1 MPSTAAPWLA
11 AIAML
16 ALALFSPGLLSDG
29 DTFWHL
35 ATGEWIIGHGAV
47 PHSDPFSLTHAG
59 ADWTAHEWLAEV
71 AMAAAMRAGGWGGL
85 LVLTAGAAAVAFFQ
99 LARHLGRWLPAGAV
113 LLLALLAAACV
124 SPVLLARPHI
134 LALPFLEA
142 WVAGL
147 FIARSAGRAPSWSLL
162 PVMCVWANM
171 HGGFIIGLLLVVP
184 LALEAALATPEAW
197 RDVLVRWGG
206 FLLAA
211 VAAGLVTPHGWAGLL
226 FPFQLAGVL
235 DLSMIQEWQP
245 LNFGTLQPLELV
257 LMAGLYFAL
266 TRGARLPPVRL
277 LILLGL
283 LHMALGHARHQ
294 LLVGMIVPLLLA
306 EPLGAA
312 LSTARAGGWP
322 RWTGRRTLVGGFG
335 LAGGL
340 VALRLVL
347 PSAPGDG
354 DPFPAAALAHVPAAL
369 AAQPVFNGYSFG
381 GYLIYAHVRPLID
394 GRADMYGSPFLHEYM
409 AMAASTAALE
419 KAFQTYR
426 IRWTLLSPA
435 SPAVALLDS
444 MPGWCRLYADK
455 VAVVHAASCEGQR
468 SAAAE
473 GQAAEPAAQTRA
485 LR

>member
-1 MPSTAAPWLA
+1 MPATAAPWLA

-16 ALALFSPGLLSDG
+16 ALALFSPGMLGDG

-71 AMAAAMRAGGWGGL
+71 AMAAALRAGGWGGL

-113 LLLALLAAACV
+113 LLLTLLAAACV

-147 FIARSAGRAPSWSLL
+147 FIARSAGRAPSWGLL

-171 HGGFIIGLLLVVP
+171 HGGFIIGLLLVAP
-184 LALEAALATPEAW
+184 LALEAALARPEAW
-197 RDVLVRWGG
+197 RDVLARWGG

-211 VAAGLVTPHGWAGLL
+211 TAAALVTPHGWAGLL
-226 FPFQLAGVL
+226 FPFQVVGAS
-235 DLSMIQEWQP
+235 DWSMIQEWQP
-245 LNFGTLQPLELV
+245 PNFGTLQPLELV

-283 LHMALGHARHQ
+283 LHMTLGHARYQ
-294 LLVGMIVPLLLA
+294 LLVGMVVPLLLA

-312 LSTARAGGWP
+312 LSATRGDGLR
-322 RWTGRRTLVGGFG
+322 RWTGPRMLLGSLGV
-335 LAGGL
+335 AGGL
-340 VALRLVL
+340 VALRMVL
-347 PSAPGDG
+347 PSAPDDG
-354 DPFPAAALAHVPAAL
+354 HVFPAAALAHVPAAL
-369 AAQPVFNGYSFG
+369 AAQPVFNDYSFG

-394 GRADMYGSPFLHEYM
+394 GRADMYGSPFVREYM
-409 AMAASTAALE
+409 AMTASTASLE
-419 KAFQTYR
+419 KAFHTYG
-426 IRWTLLSPA
+426 IRWTLLPPG
-435 SPAVALLDS
+435 SPAVSLLDA

-455 VAVVHAASCEGQR
+455 VAVVHATSC
-468 SAAAE
+468 
-473 GQAAEPAAQTRA
+473 PAPHVS
-485 LR
+485 

>member
-1 MPSTAAPWLA
+1 MPSTAVPWVA
-11 AIAML
+11 ALAML
-16 ALALFSPGLLSDG
+16 ALALFSPGVLGDG

-47 PHSDPFSLTHAG
+47 PHADPFSLTHAG

-71 AMAAAMRAGGWGGL
+71 ALAAALRAGRWGGL
-85 LVLTAGAAAVAFFQ
+85 LVLTAGAAAAAFFQ

-113 LLLALLAAACV
+113 LLLAVLATACV

-147 FIARSAGRAPSWSLL
+147 FIARSAERAPSWSLL
-162 PVMCVWANM
+162 PVMCIWANM
-171 HGGFIIGLLLVVP
+171 HGSFIIGLLLVVP
-184 LALEAALATPEAW
+184 LALEAVLAAPDDWCA
-197 RDVLVRWGG
+197 VLARWGW

-211 VAAGLVTPHGWAGLL
+211 IAAALVTPHGWAGLL
-226 FPFQLAGVL
+226 FPFQVVGAS
-235 DLSMIQEWQP
+235 DWSMIQEWQP
-245 LNFGTLQPLELV
+245 PNFATLQPLELV

-283 LHMALGHARHQ
+283 LHMALGHARYQ

-312 LSTARAGGWP
+312 LSAARAGSSG
-322 RWTGRRTLVGGFG
+322 RWTDRRTLAGGLG
-335 LAGGL
+335 MAGGL
-340 VALRLVL
+340 VALRLLL
-347 PSAPGDG
+347 PVAPGDG
-354 DPFPAAALAHVPAAL
+354 ACPAAALAHVPATL
-369 AAQPVFNGYSFG
+369 AAQPVFNEYSFG

-394 GRADMYGSPFLHEYM
+394 GRADMYGLPFVREYM
-409 AMAASTAALE
+409 AMAASTAALD
-419 KAFQTYR
+419 KALQAYG
-426 IRWTLLSPA
+426 IRWTLLPPG
-435 SPAVALLDS
+435 SPAVALLDA

-455 VAVVHAASCEGQR
+455 VAVVHATSCPAS
-468 SAAAE
+468 S
-473 GQAAEPAAQTRA
+473 T
-485 LR
+485 L

>member
-1 MPSTAAPWLA
+1 MPSTAAPWVA

-16 ALALFSPGLLSDG
+16 ALALFSPGVLGDG

-35 ATGEWIIGHGAV
+35 ATGEWIIGHGGV
-47 PHSDPFSLTHAG
+47 PRADPFSLTHAG
-59 ADWTAHEWLAEV
+59 ADWTAHEWLSEV
-71 AMAAAMRAGGWGGL
+71 FMAAALRAGGWGGL
-85 LVLTAGAAAVAFFQ
+85 LLLTAGAAAAAFFQ

-147 FIARSAGRAPSWSLL
+147 FIARSAGRAPSWGLL
-162 PVMCVWANM
+162 PVMCLWANM

-184 LALEAALATPEAW
+184 LALEAVLATPYAW
-197 RDVLVRWGG
+197 RDVLARWGG

-211 VAAGLVTPHGWAGLL
+211 IAAALATPHGWAGLL
-226 FPFQLAGVL
+226 FPFQVVGAS
-235 DLSMIQEWQP
+235 DWSMIQEWQP
-245 LNFGTLQPLELV
+245 PNFGTLQPLELV

-277 LILLGL
+277 LILLGV
-283 LHMALGHARHQ
+283 LHMALGHARYQ

-306 EPLGAA
+306 EPLGTA
-312 LSTARAGGWP
+312 LSAERANGWR
-322 RWTGRRTLVGGFG
+322 RWTMRRTLAGGLG

-340 VALRLVL
+340 VALRLLL
-347 PSAPGDG
+347 PAGPEDG
-354 DPFPAAALAHVPAAL
+354 GAFPAAALAHMPAAL
-369 AAQPVFNGYSFG
+369 AAQPVFNEYSFG

-394 GRADMYGSPFLHEYM
+394 GRADMYGLPFVHEYM
-409 AMAASTAALE
+409 AMAASPAALD
-419 KAFQTYR
+419 KALQTYG
-426 IRWTLLSPA
+426 IRWTLLAPSN
-435 SPAVALLDS
+435 PAVALLDA

-455 VAVVHAASCEGQR
+455 VAVVHAASC
-468 SAAAE
+468 
-473 GQAAEPAAQTRA
+473 PAPNIVSSFEHHVR
-485 LR
+485 

>member
-1 MPSTAAPWLA
+1 MPSTAAPWVA

-16 ALALFSPGLLSDG
+16 ALALFSPGVLGDG

-47 PHSDPFSLTHAG
+47 PHADPFSLTHAG

-71 AMAAAMRAGGWGGL
+71 AMAAALRAGGWGGL
-85 LVLTAGAAAVAFFQ
+85 LVLTAGAAAAAFFQ
-99 LARHLGRWLPAGAV
+99 LARHLRRWLPAGAV

-147 FIARSAGRAPSWSLL
+147 FIARAAGRAPSWGLL
-162 PVMCVWANM
+162 PVMCLWANM

-184 LALEAALATPEAW
+184 LALEAVLAAPDTW
-197 RDVLVRWGG
+197 RAVLARWGG

-211 VAAGLVTPHGWAGLL
+211 VAAAMLTPHGWAGLL
-226 FPFQLAGVL
+226 FPFQVVGAS
-235 DLSMIQEWQP
+235 DWSMIQEWQP
-245 LNFGTLQPLELV
+245 PNFGTLQPLELV

-283 LHMALGHARHQ
+283 LHMALGHARYQ
-294 LLVGMIVPLLLA
+294 LLVGLVVPLLLA

-312 LSTARAGGWP
+312 LQTARTVGRR
-322 RWTGRRTLVGGFG
+322 RWTERRVLVGGLG

-340 VALRLVL
+340 VTLRLLL
-347 PSAPGDG
+347 PAAPGNEAA
-354 DPFPAAALAHVPAAL
+354 FPAAALAHVPAAL
-369 AAQPVFNGYSFG
+369 AAQPVFNEYSFG

-394 GRADMYGSPFLHEYM
+394 GRADMYGLPFVHEYM
-409 AMAASTAALE
+409 AMAANTAALDRTIH
-419 KAFQTYR
+419 TYG
-426 IRWTLLSPA
+426 IRWTLLPPG
-435 SPAVALLDS
+435 SPAVSLLDA

-455 VAVVHAASCEGQR
+455 VAVVHATSCPASN
-468 SAAAE
+468 
-473 GQAAEPAAQTRA
+473 
-485 LR
+485 LM